1 MAIIRIIASLIHAI
15 LQVIASVLT
24 SGIGL
29 LATALTIV
37 LVAAALGAGGFSGFE
52 VFHRIRKRKKDDN
65 GPGAP

>member
-1 MAIIRIIASLIHAI
+1 LTLIRILVSVIHAI
-15 LQVIASVLT
+15 LQVVASVLV

-52 VFHRIRKRKKDDN
+52 ALHHIRKRKSPPKPSDT
-65 GPGAP
+65 A